1 MKCFNAFDVIGAR
14 NEIRTRDPDLGK
26 VVLYQLSYSRL
37 FFLVREERLELSHP
51 KIPDPKS
58 GASANS
64 ATLAYAITT
73 NNSWVVRAGRL
84 ELPHPEGHKDL
95 NLARLPFRHARA
107 HSCSI

>member
-64 ATLAYAITT
+64 ATLANI
-73 NNSWVVRAGRL
+73 
-84 ELPHPEGHKDL
+84 HPSEVNQFGYL
-95 NLARLPFRHARA
+95 GAREET
-107 HSCSI
+107 